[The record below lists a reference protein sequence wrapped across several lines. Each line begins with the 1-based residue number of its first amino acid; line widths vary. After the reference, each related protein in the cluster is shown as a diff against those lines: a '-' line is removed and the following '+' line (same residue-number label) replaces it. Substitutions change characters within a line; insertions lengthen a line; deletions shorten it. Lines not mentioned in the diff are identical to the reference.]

1 MFRETKEL
9 VKRRRMDKKLTQQQ
23 LADKLFISRTTI
35 SMIESNDKYIPSTQL
50 AKALAEELNFD
61 WTQFFN

>member
-1 MFRETKEL
+1 MLRETKEL
-9 VKRRRMDKKLTQQQ
+9 VKSRRIEKKLTQQQ

-35 SMIESNDKYIPSTQL
+35 SMIENSDKYMPSIHL

-61 WTQFFN
+61 WTLFFN